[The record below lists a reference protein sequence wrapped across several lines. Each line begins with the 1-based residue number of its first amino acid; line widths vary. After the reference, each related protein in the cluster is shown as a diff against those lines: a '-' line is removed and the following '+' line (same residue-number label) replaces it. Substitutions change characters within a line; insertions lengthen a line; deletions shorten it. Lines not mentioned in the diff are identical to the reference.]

1 MLGPVKY
8 EYRLYEKKLAWNVSI
23 TTAIF
28 FINAFFFH
36 KVVFR
41 ILTSDFVTKGN
52 FKTDTI

>member
-28 FINAFFFH
+28 FINDFFFH